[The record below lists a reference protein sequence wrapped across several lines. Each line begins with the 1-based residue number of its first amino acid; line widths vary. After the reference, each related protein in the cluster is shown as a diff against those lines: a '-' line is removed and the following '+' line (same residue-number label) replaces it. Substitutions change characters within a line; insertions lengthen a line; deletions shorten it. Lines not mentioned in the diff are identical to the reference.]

1 MDTPEQRHKRYT
13 TQAQWTQQIRSHL
26 LKKFP
31 DSVCCLDIGC
41 GTGVITSELPGR
53 VYGID
58 ILREDLLFARQ
69 VSSRPDYCNADAYR
83 LPYASSQFDLVCCH
97 FLLLWLTHP
106 SLALSEMVRVMRPGS
121 SLLLFAEPDYG
132 GRIDYPSPLDQP
144 GKLQAKALRQQGAD
158 PEIGRKLRALLVKA
172 GLLSVESGV
181 TGGEWLET
189 GSVPAGFTSEW
200 ETLLHDLHP
209 DLAVSQVEDW
219 MELDRSAWID
229 GSRILY
235 VPTFYARGIKA

>member
-13 TQAQWTQQIRSHL
+13 TQAQWTQQVRSHL
-26 LKKFP
+26 LK
-31 DSVCCLDIGC
+31 DSSSSDLCLDIGC

-69 VSSRPDYCNADAYR
+69 LSSGPAYCNGDAYR
-83 LPYASSQFDLVCCH
+83 LPFASSRFNLVCCH
-97 FLLLWLTHP
+97 FVLLWLPHP
-106 SLALSEMVRVMRPGS
+106 GLALSEMVRVMRPGS

-132 GRIDYPSPLDQP
+132 GRIDYPTPLDHP
-144 GKLQAKALRQQGAD
+144 GKLQTKALRQQGAD
-158 PEIGRKLRALLVKA
+158 PEIGRKLRALLVNA

-189 GSVPAGFTSEW
+189 GSVPTGFTSEW

-209 DLAVSQVEDW
+209 DLAASQVEAL

>member
-13 TQAQWTQQIRSHL
+13 TQAQWTQQVRSHL
-26 LKKFP
+26 LKGFP
-31 DSVCCLDIGC
+31 ESVCCLDVGC

-69 VSSRPDYCNADAYR
+69 VSSGPAYCNADAYR
-83 LPYASSQFDLVCCH
+83 LPYASRQFDLVSCH

-106 SLALSEMVRVMRPGS
+106 EMALSEMIRVMRPGS
-121 SLLLFAEPDYG
+121 TLVLFAEPDYG
-132 GRIDYPSPLDQP
+132 GRIDYPSPLEKP
-144 GKLQAKALRQQGAD
+144 GKLQAEALRRQGAD
-158 PEIGRKLRALLVKA
+158 PEIGRKLRALLVDA

-189 GSVPAGFTSEW
+189 GSLPADFESEW
-200 ETLLHDLHP
+200 DTLLYDLHP
-209 DLAVSQVEDW
+209 GFTANQVEAW
-219 MELDRSAWID
+219 RKLDRSAWMD